1 LRFNLSKHVRD
12 FRGSVPAIAATVMTT
27 GIPAVLV
34 VESDDYDG
42 MICPG
47 KGGAWQAIDPQ
58 TAAGCSNFQR
68 YGNLS
73 MNVDCKNLDA
83 LRENATRASMV
94 LLWLHVPIAV
104 AIGIALGGDWL
115 MPATLVLVMAIAAT
129 LAWRMAGHGLSTSL
143 VGAVALMGGVSVFAF
158 QLRGHPWQV
167 DMQLYFFVALA
178 WLIAYCDYRPILAGT
193 VAVTLHHLLLNFIL
207 PDAIFPNGAD
217 FGRVVLHIVPLLL
230 EAGVLIWVAHELATL
245 FMAATQKIAEAE
257 ASHAVQARA
266 TTERSEAEQQRARL
280 ERDAAMRGVAAEFE
294 SKIGRIVEA
303 VTVAAREMQGMSSSM
318 TNSSAQAARQIA
330 AAAAASTQAS
340 INVETVASSAD
351 ELSASIGAIAHQ
363 ATRSAEVTGKAAEE
377 ARRTNTVIVGLA
389 SGTQKIGEVVTLIQ
403 NIASQTNLL
412 ALNATIEAARAGE
425 HGKGF
430 AVVASEVK
438 ALANQTAKATEEIST
453 QIQSIQ
459 NATAEAVSAIQAIGG
474 TISEINQISGAIAA
488 AVDQQGAATRE
499 ISGNVRQATS
509 GTRTLDENIAGVTRA
524 SGEIGSSASKL
535 LDATAGLSSQ
545 SERLKSEIHSFLNS
559 VRTA

>member
-1 LRFNLSKHVRD
+1 
-12 FRGSVPAIAATVMTT
+12 
-27 GIPAVLV
+27 
-34 VESDDYDG
+34 
-42 MICPG
+42 
-47 KGGAWQAIDPQ
+47 
-58 TAAGCSNFQR
+58 
-68 YGNLS
+68 

-94 LLWLHVPIAV
+94 LLWLHIPV
-104 AIGIALGGDWL
+104 AIAIAMALGGDWL

-129 LAWRMAGHGLSTSL
+129 LAWRMAGHGLSTS
-143 VGAVALMGGVSVFAF
+143 VVVAVALMGGVSVFAF
-158 QLRGHPWQV
+158 QLRGHSWQV

-178 WLIAYCDYRPILAGT
+178 WLVAYCDYRPILAGT
-193 VAVTLHHLLLNFIL
+193 VAVALHHLLLNFIFPEAL
-207 PDAIFPNGAD
+207 FPNGAD
-217 FGRVVLHIVPLLL
+217 FGRVVLHVALLLL

-266 TTERSEAEQQRARL
+266 TTERSEVEQRARL
-280 ERDAAMRGVAAEFE
+280 ERDAAMRGLATEFE
-294 SKIGRIVEA
+294 SKIDRIVEA
-303 VTVAAREMQGMSSSM
+303 VTMAAREMQGMSSSM
-318 TNSSAQAARQIA
+318 SDSSAQAARQIA
-330 AAAAASTQAS
+330 AAAAASTQSS
-340 INVETVASSAD
+340 INVETVASSAE

-363 ATRSAEVTGKAAEE
+363 ATRSAEVTAKAAEE
-377 ARRTNTVIVGLA
+377 ARRTNTVVVGLA

-474 TISEINQISGAIAA
+474 TISEINEISGAIAA

-535 LDATAGLSSQ
+535 LDAATGLSSQ
-545 SERLKSEIHSFLNS
+545 SERLKSEMDGFLS
-559 VRTA
+559 SIRAA